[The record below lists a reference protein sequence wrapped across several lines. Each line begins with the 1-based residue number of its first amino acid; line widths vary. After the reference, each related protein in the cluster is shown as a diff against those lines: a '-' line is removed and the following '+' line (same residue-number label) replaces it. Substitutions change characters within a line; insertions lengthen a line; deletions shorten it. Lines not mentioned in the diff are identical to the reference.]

1 MITEKM
7 ITAGEFSKLI
17 EVSRQQMSNYRKQ
30 GMPSTKKGKYYYFS
44 FDAIQWLVTNGLREI
59 TLPTESKEELTIH
72 ERNKLADTK
81 LKEHKLQVQQGKYVL
96 KDKIEKDLIDT
107 IISMRNQLLNIPNRM
122 VIDTDIKEELTKELK
137 IYINDFSDSL
147 GKL

>member
-1 MITEKM
+1 M

-17 EVSRQQMSNYRKQ
+17 EVSRQQISNYREQ
-30 GMPSTKKGKYYYFS
+30 GMPSTKKGKYYYFG

-81 LKEHKLQVQQGKYVL
+81 LKEHKLKVQQGKYVV
-96 KDKIEKDLIDT
+96 KNKIEKDLSDI
-107 IISMRNQLLNIPNRM
+107 IISMRNQLLNLPNRM
-122 VIDTDIKEELTKELK
+122 VIDAEIKEELTEELK
-137 IYINDFSDSL
+137 IFIADFSDNL
-147 GKL
+147 GKI

>member
-1 MITEKM
+1 M

-17 EVSRQQMSNYRKQ
+17 EVSRQQMSNYREQ
-30 GMPSTKKGKYYYFS
+30 GMPSTKKGKYYYFG

-96 KDKIEKDLIDT
+96 KNKIEKDLTDT

-147 GKL
+147 GKI

>member
-1 MITEKM
+1 M

-17 EVSRQQMSNYRKQ
+17 EVSRQQISNYREQ
-30 GMPSTKKGKYYYFS
+30 GMPSTKKGKYYYFG

-81 LKEHKLQVQQGKYVL
+81 LKEHKLKVQQGKYVV
-96 KDKIEKDLIDT
+96 KNKIEKDLSDI
-107 IISMRNQLLNIPNRM
+107 IISTRNQLLNLPNRM
-122 VIDTDIKEELTKELK
+122 VIDAEIKEELTEELK
-137 IYINDFSDSL
+137 IFLADFSDNL
-147 GKL
+147 GKI